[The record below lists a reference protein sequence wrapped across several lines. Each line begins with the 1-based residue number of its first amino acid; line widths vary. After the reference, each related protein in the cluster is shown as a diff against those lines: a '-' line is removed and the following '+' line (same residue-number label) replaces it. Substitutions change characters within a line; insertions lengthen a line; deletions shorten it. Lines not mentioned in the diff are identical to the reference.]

1 MLDDFNIPDGF
12 ILLIIDYNV
21 TIDTSSYMCWRVCV
35 CVCEKERE
43 REGGREKERERRE
56 TRARDACSR
65 VHVI

>member
-35 CVCEKERE
+35 CERE
-43 REGGREKERERRE
+43 RERGGREKERERGERRVLE
-56 TRARDACSR
+56 TRAHAYT
-65 VHVI
+65 

>member
-35 CVCEKERE
+35 CEKERE
-43 REGGREKERERRE
+43 REGGREKERERGERRVLE
-56 TRARDACSR
+56 TRAHAYT
-65 VHVI
+65 

>member
-35 CVCEKERE
+35 CVRKRERE
-43 REGGREKERERRE
+43 RGGERRREREE
-56 TRARDACSR
+56 RDAC
-65 VHVI
+65 